1 MVLNEKCNINTKLLT
16 YVSLKFKEGLKRKL
30 KDFYLNM
37 EWIERMDVTVAKD
50 QLTIKGLENKQGEE
64 LSKELIDND
73 FKREGLFLK
82 QAEAAVNR
90 SLSLL

>member
-1 MVLNEKCNINTKLLT
+1 MASMADL
-16 YVSLKFKEGLKRKL
+16 VSRVRLELGDLPKEFTFTADGDGVL

-73 FKREGLFLK
+73 FKREG
-82 QAEAAVNR
+82 
-90 SLSLL
+90 